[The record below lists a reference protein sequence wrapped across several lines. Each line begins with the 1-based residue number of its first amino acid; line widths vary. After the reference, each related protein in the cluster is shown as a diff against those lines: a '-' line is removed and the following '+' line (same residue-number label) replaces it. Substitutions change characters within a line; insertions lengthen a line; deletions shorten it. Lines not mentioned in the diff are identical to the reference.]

1 MSYNKQLKLRKPKR
15 RIGSGNVEPLYEY
28 EFAGDE
34 PLDESGRAC
43 SILLQAD
50 SNFNRYAHVLL
61 TGAVDEVDICSMLSE
76 LQDAL
81 IDSMDSVAGGGSDD
95 EEDMLED
102 EDYSEDGEDGDD
114 SDGEDDEEEADP
126 VIDAIDA
133 IVDRLLVDAK
143 FREIAQLLMD
153 AMTEE
158 GEDADR

>member
-1 MSYNKQLKLRKPKR
+1 MSYNKQLKLRKLKQR
-15 RIGSGNVEPLYEY
+15 VSFDNGEPLYEY

-34 PLDESGRAC
+34 PVDKSSCIC

-50 SNFNRYAHVLL
+50 SDFNRYASVLL
-61 TGAVDEVDICSMLSE
+61 NPRVDEVDICSMLSE

-81 IDSMDSVAGGGSDD
+81 IDSMDSVPGEDPD
-95 EEDMLED
+95 EEEDMLED
-102 EDYSEDGEDGDD
+102 EDYSDD
-114 SDGEDDEEEADP
+114 SDDSENDEEEADP
-126 VIDAIDA
+126 VVDAIDA
-133 IVDRLLVDAK
+133 IVDRLLVDAR